1 MKLFLTTVIVMASL
15 FVVGAQPNA
24 RAAEPI
30 TQPTRLIGGLET
42 TVTKYE
48 DTLVHLARKYNVG
61 FVEMRAAN
69 PGVDPWLP
77 GAGVK
82 ITVPTQ
88 HIIPDAPHKGV
99 VINLPEMRM
108 YFFFDP
114 NEPPA
119 TYPIGIGRS
128 GLTTPL
134 GPTTIAR
141 MSIDPVWRPTDRMR
155 AEDPTL
161 PAVVPPGPENPMGT
175 HSLYLGWPSYAI
187 HGTDK
192 PYSIG
197 RRLSSGCIRMYP
209 EDIITLYDNVKV
221 GTDITVVDQ
230 PVKTAWVD
238 GQYYVQVHP
247 TQEQSDLLSH
257 DGMTK
262 PDYPLRED
270 DIQKIIKG
278 AGEDAA
284 LIDWVKM
291 RAVVKERRGIPVVIA
306 SKNTGVKNQP
316 ADQDPPLEKS
326 VNPDPAQ
333 KQTDIKKE
341 GSKKEGIL
349 KEKIKKETSSK
360 EKPVTGKTKPIKEK
374 TATKKQTV
382 SKKPIPKDGVSPAYG
397 VKPKILEQDKKE

>member
-1 MKLFLTTVIVMASL
+1 MFWVTTQTPAYATETPPQRS
-15 FVVGAQPNA
+15 
-24 RAAEPI
+24 
-30 TQPTRLIGGLET
+30 RLIGGLET

-61 FVEMRAAN
+61 FVEIRAAN

-77 GAGVK
+77 GSGVK
-82 ITVPTQ
+82 ITIPTQ
-88 HIIPDAPHKGV
+88 PIIPDAPHKGV
-99 VINLPEMRM
+99 VINLSEMRM
-108 YFFFDP
+108 YFFYDP
-114 NEPPA
+114 HEPPA

-141 MSIDPVWRPTDRMR
+141 MSIDPTWRPTDRMR

-175 HSLYLGWPSYAI
+175 HAMYLGWPSYAI

-221 GTDITVVDQ
+221 GTEVTVVDQ

-238 GQYYVQVHP
+238 DQFYIQVHP

-257 DGMTK
+257 DSMTK
-262 PDYPLRED
+262 PDYPLRDD
-270 DIQKIIKG
+270 DIQKIIKE
-278 AGEDAA
+278 AGVDAA

-291 RAVVKERRGIPVVIA
+291 RTAVKERRGIPVIIA
-306 SKNTGVKNQP
+306 SRNVNANNAQKTNEAAPEKTV
-316 ADQDPPLEKS
+316 DQKKSEPEKS
-326 VNPDPAQ
+326 
-333 KQTDIKKE
+333 
-341 GSKKEGIL
+341 
-349 KEKIKKETSSK
+349 SSK
-360 EKPVTGKTKPIKEK
+360 EKAKSEKETLSKEK
-374 TATKKQTV
+374 KTLEKIQTPQKQV
-382 SKKPIPKDGVSPAYG
+382 PKDGVTPAFG
-397 VKPKILEQDKKE
+397 IKPKISE